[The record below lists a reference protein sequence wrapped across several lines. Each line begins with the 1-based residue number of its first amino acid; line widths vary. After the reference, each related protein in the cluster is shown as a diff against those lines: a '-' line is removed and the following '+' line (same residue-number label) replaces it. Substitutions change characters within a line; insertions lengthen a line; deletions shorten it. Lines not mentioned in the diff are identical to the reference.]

1 MATGNESD
9 GGGVGVKKRQAL
21 SKANSFGPESNSGY
35 PSGYTTDESAVS
47 RDASRRE
54 RKQRRGGRR
63 ADADGNRASILW
75 MVFAVGLLFC
85 LMDAMYISRVLER
98 GGSTNDAES
107 QSAASVRVLG
117 QLKKDAEGK
126 GALAATLDKL
136 GVGKSLHQGGHQKL
150 TREQQ
155 HMLSIEQQ
163 QALKMK
169 NMTPEQRKQKREEE
183 KKEAEAQR
191 IRNIKAAALEALKA
205 QHGGKIPD
213 DMMDSVLGEDESF
226 TPRPMEY
233 YKEKA
238 IADDKTKILDL
249 FIDAGLKEM
258 DDSTYAVLPSW
269 NDVSS
274 LYGEKARII
283 GLDQCETFQKKGNPW
298 DHFVSTAGMFNS
310 GTNLM
315 AEMLIHNCHM
325 QERMD
330 KLGAKNRGIRWQGT

>member
-47 RDASRRE
+47 RDTSRRD

-63 ADADGNRASILW
+63 ADTDGSKASVLW
-75 MVFAVGLLFC
+75 MVFVVGLLFC
-85 LMDAMYISRVLER
+85 MMDAMYISRVLER

-107 QSAASVRVLG
+107 QSAASARVLG
-117 QLKKDAEGK
+117 QLKEEGK
-126 GALAATLDKL
+126 EALAAMGKL
-136 GVGKSLHQGGHQKL
+136 AVSKSLHQGGHQKL
-150 TREQQ
+150 SREQQ
-155 HMLSIEQQ
+155 MLLSIEQQ
-163 QALKMK
+163 AALKMK

-183 KKEAEAQR
+183 KKEAEEQR
-191 IRNIKAAALEALKA
+191 IRNIKAAALEALKD
-205 QHGGKIPD
+205 QYGGKIPD

-238 IADDKTKILDL
+238 IADDKTRILDL

-269 NDVSS
+269 KDVSS
-274 LYGEKARII
+274 LYGEDARII
-283 GLDQCETFQKKGNPW
+283 GLDQCETFRKKGNPW
-298 DHFVSTAGMFNS
+298 DHFVSTAGTFNS